1 MNIMKR
7 ALVVLTFSFFLAG
20 CAATVSPV
28 TGFWYTNVDGPI
40 TATSAPEE
48 ASRVGRASAT
58 SVLGIIATGDASIQ
72 QAARNGGISEIHHVD
87 FEARSYIGVLAEF
100 TVVVYGN

>member
-1 MNIMKR
+1 MKR
-7 ALVVLTFSFFLAG
+7 ILAVLAITALLGG

-28 TGFWYTNVDGPI
+28 TGFWYTNVNGPI
-40 TATSAPEE
+40 TATGAPDE
-48 ASRVGRASAT
+48 ATRVGRAAAT

-72 QAARNGGISEIHHVD
+72 QAARNGGIREIHHVD
-87 FEARSYIGVLAEF
+87 FEAQSYFGVLAEF